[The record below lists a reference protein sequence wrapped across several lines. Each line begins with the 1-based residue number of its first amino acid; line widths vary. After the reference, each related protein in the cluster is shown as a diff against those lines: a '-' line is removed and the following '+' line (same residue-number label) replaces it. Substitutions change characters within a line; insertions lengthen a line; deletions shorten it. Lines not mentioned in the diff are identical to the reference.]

1 MKFDDYKAGRETVL
15 SAIHSSL
22 RFRPEGFDGILS
34 DLRVAEEILSR
45 PVPSGCDPHDWRLGV
60 RSVLQDCHTAIRTY

>member
-22 RFRPEGFDGILS
+22 RSRPEGFDGLLS
-34 DLRVAEEILSR
+34 DLRVAEWYMGE
-45 PVPSGCDPHDWRLGV
+45 PVPPGCNKDDWRLGV